1 LTKSK
6 SDLGQAL
13 GASEKKARLRD
24 IETEQILT
32 SEEMAIANELQNKAN
47 TRGMKLVPDRKVKS
61 KVRFV
66 QFIQDNWDYLITND
80 YFGNDEL
87 LLLMK
92 ISGKVGFLSNCIV
105 HDIHAKSQI
114 PMTQSDI
121 ASYLG
126 INKGNLS
133 RIIKSLIDKGVIVR
147 AVGFKE
153 GINARA
159 YSLYLNP
166 HIIYSGDRDNIP
178 EPLKTMFYKTPK
190 ALKNLP
196 VRLF

>member
-1 LTKSK
+1 
-6 SDLGQAL
+6 
-13 GASEKKARLRD
+13 
-24 IETEQILT
+24 
-32 SEEMAIANELQNKAN
+32 M
-47 TRGMKLVPDRKVKS
+47 
-61 KVRFV
+61 

-166 HIIYSGDRDNIP
+166 HIIYSGI
-178 EPLKTMFYKTPK
+178 EVIHMLKKKQVYQEVKSVQDQNEFIHK
-190 ALKNLP
+190 
-196 VRLF
+196 LFGSAS